1 MYKGNNFFCPKK
13 NKKNKEQ
20 NKTKK
25 NNKEGRGK
33 EKLVQSFTFPET
45 PVGG

>member
-13 NKKNKEQ
+13 KKTKEQ
-20 NKTKK
+20 NKTKQ

-33 EKLVQSFTFPET
+33 EKLV
-45 PVGG
+45 